1 MRPEVPLEGDVGAAD
16 RGSETGPVAGPRQR
30 TDICSRPAAG
40 REGGKSRRERSDRGS
55 AEGEESLLISDAQR
69 LMSTVL
75 TALIVSRRLE
85 LCFWDYASRHIFQSV
100 NNLQYFIIFRDF
112 SQFRTDLFVKSENFL
127 NFEVA

>member
-1 MRPEVPLEGDVGAAD
+1 MRNIDN
-16 RGSETGPVAGPRQR
+16 
-30 TDICSRPAAG
+30 
-40 REGGKSRRERSDRGS
+40 
-55 AEGEESLLISDAQR
+55 AEDGNSLLISDAQR

-85 LCFWDYASRHIFQSV
+85 LCFWDYASRRIFQSV

-127 NFEVA
+127 NFEVV